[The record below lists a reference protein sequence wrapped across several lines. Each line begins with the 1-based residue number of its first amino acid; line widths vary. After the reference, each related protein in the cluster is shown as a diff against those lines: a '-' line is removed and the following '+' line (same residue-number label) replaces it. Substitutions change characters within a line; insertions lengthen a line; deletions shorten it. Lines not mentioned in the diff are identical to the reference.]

1 MHTQLKKYGKENV
14 LLTDVKKP
22 NDAILSEG
30 PYTYVNVLNYDE
42 MEAIVVNERIDWIVN
57 FSALLSAVAEENVSH
72 AMAVNM
78 KGFENCINLAKV
90 HNLKVFCPSTI
101 GAFGPTSPKM
111 NTPDLTIQRPRTIY
125 GVTKVYVELLGEYY
139 HHCFDTD
146 FRSIRFP
153 GVVSALTPPGGGT
166 TDYAVHIFYDA
177 LQNGYYKC
185 FLREDS
191 RLPMIYIDD
200 CIRATVALME
210 TPDSKL
216 SMRTYNINALSFTPE
231 ELTNEL
237 RRHIPQL
244 KVEYVPDHRQAIGT
258 DLYACYNW
266 CVCLSSLFCLFMC
279 LSTCHI

>member
-1 MHTQLKKYGKENV
+1 VLAAHLRKKYGKENV

-166 TDYAVHIFYDA
+166 TGMVRTKSIFT
-177 LQNGYYKC
+177 K
-185 FLREDS
+185 
-191 RLPMIYIDD
+191 
-200 CIRATVALME
+200 
-210 TPDSKL
+210 
-216 SMRTYNINALSFTPE
+216 
-231 ELTNEL
+231 
-237 RRHIPQL
+237 
-244 KVEYVPDHRQAIGT
+244 
-258 DLYACYNW
+258 
-266 CVCLSSLFCLFMC
+266 
-279 LSTCHI
+279 